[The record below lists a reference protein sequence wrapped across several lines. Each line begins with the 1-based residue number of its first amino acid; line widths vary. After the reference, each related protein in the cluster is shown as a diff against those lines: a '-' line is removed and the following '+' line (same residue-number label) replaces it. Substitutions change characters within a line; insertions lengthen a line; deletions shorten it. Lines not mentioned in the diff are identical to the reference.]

1 MSHMF
6 KRYAKCPVCGERT
19 VLSVPPDILKK
30 AKRFP
35 FTIKV
40 MHEDHYFYINIDSQA
55 SITDILKP
63 EMVE

>member
-1 MSHMF
+1 MF

-19 VLSVPPDILKK
+19 VLSVPPNVMKK

-40 MHEDHYFYINIDSQA
+40 LHEDHHFYINIDSQA

-63 EMVE
+63 ELVE

>member
-1 MSHMF
+1 MF

-19 VLSVPPDILKK
+19 VLSVPENVLGK

-40 MHEDHYFYINIDSQA
+40 IHGDHHFYINIDSRA
-55 SITDILKP
+55 SITDILEP
-63 EMVE
+63 ELVE

>member
-1 MSHMF
+1 MF

>member
-1 MSHMF
+1 MNVF

-19 VLSVPPDILKK
+19 VLSVPPNVMKK

-40 MHEDHYFYINIDSQA
+40 LHEDHHFYINIDSQA

-63 EMVE
+63 ELVE